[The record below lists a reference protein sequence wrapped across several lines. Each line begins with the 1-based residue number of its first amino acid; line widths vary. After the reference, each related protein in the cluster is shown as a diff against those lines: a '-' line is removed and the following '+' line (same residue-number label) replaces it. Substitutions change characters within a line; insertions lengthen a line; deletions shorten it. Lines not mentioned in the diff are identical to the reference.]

1 MSIQQCTKQV
11 TRNKIITKLRDVP
24 CFSWLDASQSW
35 WRPEFITGQ
44 PMLGLWCPNDTSSSF
59 SLSMTLQ

>member
-11 TRNKIITKLRDVP
+11 TRNKIITRLRDVP
-24 CFSWLDASQSW
+24 CLSQLDASQTW

-44 PMLGLWCPNDTSSSF
+44 PMLDL
-59 SLSMTLQ
+59 